1 MQNNKHWSIQHL
13 SISTISWLLPSWC
26 WPNFKVSFLWPSLT
40 ISHSL
45 LTMENSTNLFMTL
58 SQLVHDLFIHLSP
71 ISSWIVHKW
80 FTTCSWLVNFLFT
93 ILYNYFYNIFTTCSW
108 LVNNFF
114 TFIFLNLFRTYST
127 IVNLSN
133 SSSRLV
139 KNLLITCSHL
149 VRDLFTIC

>member
-1 MQNNKHWSIQHL
+1 MQHL
-13 SISTISWLLPSWC
+13 SISTISRLLPNGC
-26 WPNFKVSFLWPSLT
+26 WPNFKVSFLGPSLT
-40 ISHSL
+40 KL

-139 KNLLITCSHL
+139 KNLLVTCSHL